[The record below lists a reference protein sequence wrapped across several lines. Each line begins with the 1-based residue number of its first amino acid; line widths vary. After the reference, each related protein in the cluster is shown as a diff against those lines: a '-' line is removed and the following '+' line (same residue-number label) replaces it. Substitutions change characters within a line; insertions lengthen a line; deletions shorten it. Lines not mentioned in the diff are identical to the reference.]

1 MIEFDAKVDY
11 YRVLGVAATASAEDI
26 KAAYRRLVL
35 ECHPDKQP
43 GAGDRFRHINE
54 AWEVLRDAGKRQRYD
69 EARRALDHDGPTIAD
84 AVNVIE
90 HVTGRTV
97 DQMID
102 ATVDLAGSRLRDFFT
117 RARKGER

>member
-11 YRVLGVAATASAEDI
+11 YGVLGVAPTASTDEI
-26 KAAYRRLVL
+26 KGAYRRLVRQW
-35 ECHPDKQP
+35 HPDKQP
-43 GAGDRFRHINE
+43 AAGDRFRHINE

-69 EARRALDHDGPTIAD
+69 EARRGLDHDGPTIAD
-84 AVNVIE
+84 AVDVLE

-102 ATVDLAGSRLRDFFT
+102 ATVDLASSRFRDFFT

>member
-1 MIEFDAKVDY
+1 MSEYDAKVDY
-11 YRVLGVAATASAEDI
+11 YEVLGVATTASVEDI
-26 KAAYRRLVL
+26 KAAYRRLVI

-43 GAGDRFRHINE
+43 GSGDRFRQINE
-54 AWEVLRDAGKRQRYD
+54 AWEVLRDPVERQRYD
-69 EARRALDHDGPTIAD
+69 EARRALEGPTIAG
-84 AVNVIE
+84 AVEVLE

-102 ATVDLAGSRLRDFFT
+102 ATVDLAGSKLRDFFT